1 MSLTD
6 AAGRV
11 PPHFNAPGSPRVVS
25 LPGEESSPGLRDE
38 MPSQPADE
46 PVRKLAPKL
55 LLIAIG
61 GALLAGVISGGTLY
75 YQHRAAQLVRTA
87 DIPVPAPARLGS
99 DVDAPGIA
107 PPASREIAALKGEPP
122 PAAHPD
128 VSTTAAPP
136 ERDAPPV
143 DPSGPGATPAEPPI
157 DSARTGTPSPTAL
170 AAANPTVPAAASPAA
185 PPPQVIPSAGPP
197 LPAPTAP
204 AAASDPIAATA
215 ALQPAPMTPEQQRD
229 VLALVTQMGIIVRD
243 LRTENAQMRTALDQ
257 LAATLDARTNEF
269 DQRLTLA
276 EAKGAVAA
284 AMGAGN
290 PETPVPEHAK
300 PLSLAPVSVKRA
312 AAPPNAAGKPVEA
325 GEPPKRYRI
334 QAASPGLAILAALDA
349 GPDQTRAIQ
358 VAVGDPLPGYG
369 KITDIFQRGTSWVV
383 KAERGS
389 IQ

>member
-11 PPHFNAPGSPRVVS
+11 PPHFNSPSNPSVVR

-38 MPSQPADE
+38 IPSQPTGE
-46 PVRKLAPKL
+46 PVRKFAPKL

-61 GALLAGVISGGTLY
+61 GALVAGVVGGGALY
-75 YQHRAAQLVRTA
+75 YQHRMAPIVRIA
-87 DIPVPAPARLGS
+87 DIPVPAPAHLGS
-99 DVDAPGIA
+99 DVDAPGLA
-107 PPASREIAALKGEPP
+107 PPASREIAALEDDPP
-122 PAAHPD
+122 PIAGPE
-128 VSTTAAPP
+128 VPTAAAPLKP
-136 ERDAPPV
+136 EVPQV
-143 DPSGPGATPAEPPI
+143 DPLGAGATPAGPSI
-157 DSARTGTPSPTAL
+157 KRTGSPSPPAL
-170 AAANPTVPAAASPAA
+170 AAANPTVPAAASPAS
-185 PPPQVIPSAGPP
+185 PPSQAVPSAGPTVP
-197 LPAPTAP
+197 AP
-204 AAASDPIAATA
+204 AAPAVATDPIAATV
-215 ALQPAPMTPEQQRD
+215 ALQAAPMAPEQQRD

-269 DQRLTLA
+269 DRRLTLA

-284 AMGAGN
+284 AMGVSTL
-290 PETPVPEHAK
+290 ETPAPEHAK
-300 PLSLAPVSVKRA
+300 PLSLAPVSVKRTA
-312 AAPPNAAGKPVEA
+312 VSSSAVGKPVDA

-334 QAASPGLAILAALDA
+334 QAASPGLAVLAALDA